1 MIKTKLLEVYPGKG
15 FAVQNITH
23 LVDAFVDSSGINQGH
38 IIIFYKHTTGSVI
51 IGEHESGIIADLE
64 HALEIISPESGDYY
78 HHQREVD
85 FNGWAHIRAAIM
97 PTSVTIPIMDQK
109 MVLGT
114 HQEILIIDNQ
124 PEELP
129 RFVFLQVQGEMDT
142 Q

>member
-1 MIKTKLLEVYPGKG
+1 MIKTQLLEVAPGEG

-23 LVDAFVDSSGINQGH
+23 LVEAFVESSGVEEGQ
-38 IIIFYKHTTGSVI
+38 IILFYKHTTGSLI
-51 IGEHESGIIADLE
+51 IGEHESGIIIDLE
-64 HALEIISPESGDYY
+64 RALEIISPEDGDYL

-97 PTSVTIPIMDQK
+97 PTSLTIPISKNK

-114 HQEILIIDNQ
+114 HQEILVVDSQ

-129 RFVFLQVQGEMDT
+129 RYVFMQIQGEIGPS
-142 Q
+142 